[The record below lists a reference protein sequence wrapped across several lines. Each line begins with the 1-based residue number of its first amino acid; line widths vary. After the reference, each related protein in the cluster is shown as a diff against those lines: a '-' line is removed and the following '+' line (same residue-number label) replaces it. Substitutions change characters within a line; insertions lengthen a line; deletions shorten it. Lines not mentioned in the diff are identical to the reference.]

1 MDVLE
6 AIAARR
12 SIRKYK
18 PTPIPEDKL
27 NKILKAA
34 RLAPSFENNQPWKF
48 VIVRSEEIKR
58 QIGQAC
64 SNSKFLLEAPIV
76 IVACAF
82 PDEAFGLMGGY
93 MNSFPVDTAVAIDHL
108 TLAAV
113 NEGLG
118 TCWIGIFKEEK
129 IQKALSI
136 PDDIRV
142 VAVTPLGF
150 PDEEPESKG
159 RKPLE
164 DIICY
169 DIFEQ

>member
-6 AIAARR
+6 AIATRR

-18 PTPIPEDKL
+18 STPIPEDKL
-27 NKILKAA
+27 NNILKAT
-34 RLAPSFENNQPWKF
+34 RLAPSFDNNQPWKF
-48 VIVRSEEIKR
+48 IIVRSEEIKR
-58 QIGQAC
+58 QVVQAC
-64 SNSKFLLEAPIV
+64 SNSKFLLEAPII

-82 PDEAFGLMGGY
+82 PDDAFGLMGGY
-93 MNSFPVDTAVAIDHL
+93 MNSYPVDVAVAVDHL

-118 TCWIGIFKEEK
+118 TCWIGNFKEEK
-129 IQKALSI
+129 VQKALSI

-142 VAVTPLGF
+142 IGITPLGF
-150 PDEEPESKG
+150 PDENPEPRG

-164 DIICY
+164 EIICY
-169 DIFEQ
+169 NKYEE

>member
-27 NKILKAA
+27 NTILKAA
-34 RLAPSFENNQPWKF
+34 RLAPSFENYQPWKF
-48 VIVRSEEIKR
+48 IIVRSEEKKR
-58 QIGQAC
+58 QVVQAC
-64 SNSKFLLEAPIV
+64 SNSKFLLEAPIA

-93 MNSFPVDTAVAIDHL
+93 MNSFSVDVAVALDHL

-118 TCWIGIFKEEK
+118 TCWIGVFKEEK

-136 PDDIRV
+136 PDDVRV
-142 VAVTPLGF
+142 VAITPLGF
-150 PDEEPESKG
+150 PDEDPESSG

-164 DIICY
+164 KIICY
-169 DIFEQ
+169 NTFE

>member
-6 AIAARR
+6 AIASRR

-27 NKILKAA
+27 LKILKAA
-34 RLAPSFENNQPWKF
+34 RLAPSFENYQPWKF
-48 VIVRSEEIKR
+48 IIIRNEERKR
-58 QIGQAC
+58 QLSQAC
-64 SNSKFLLEAPIV
+64 SNSKFMLEAPLI

-82 PDEAFGLMGGY
+82 PDDAFGLMGGY
-93 MNSFPVDTAVAIDHL
+93 MNSFPVDVAVAVDHL

-118 TCWIGIFKEEK
+118 TCWIGNFKEEK
-129 IQKALSI
+129 VQKALGI
-136 PDDIRV
+136 PDDVRV
-142 VAVTPLGF
+142 VAITPLGYS
-150 PDEEPESKG
+150 DEDPESRG

-164 DIICY
+164 EIICY
-169 DIFEQ
+169 NKFE